1 MAEVRTAEVK
11 MPALGADMV
20 EATLLEWH
28 VGVGDLVHRGD
39 ILATVDTAKSALDV
53 EALQEGRI
61 GALLINPGTTVS
73 VGTVIATMADSVP
86 EVPTMAPSTNERPA
100 SSPLARRRA
109 AELGIDLADVQPSRP
124 GGFIGVHDVEQSRP
138 VVPAAVPEPSEQ
150 SDLLDARL
158 AMNEGLRAVTASL
171 MSRSKRE
178 IPHYYLQS
186 TVDIE
191 TTLVRL
197 EERNASLPIG
207 ERILPAALILRAIAR
222 ATRIVPEVNG
232 RFDQGFHP
240 AAEVHLGL
248 AVALHDGGLI
258 APAIH
263 DADRLDL
270 PTMMAKM
277 SDLVRRARAG
287 RLRASEMTDS
297 TITATMLGDQGVEVV
312 HGVIYPPQVA
322 LVGVGCILSR
332 PWAVDG
338 MLGIRRTVTIT
349 LAADHR
355 VSDGHR
361 GSQFLQAI
369 ATALVEGVDA

>member
-1 MAEVRTAEVK
+1 MAEIK

-28 VGVGDLVHRGD
+28 VGVGDVVHRGD
-39 ILATVDTAKSALDV
+39 IIATVDTAKSALEV

-61 GALLINPGTTVS
+61 EALLINPGTTVS

-86 EVPTMAPSTNERPA
+86 EVPTVTPSTSGRPA

-124 GGFIGVHDVEQSRP
+124 GGFIGVQDVEQSRLAAP
-138 VVPAAVPEPSEQ
+138 AVLPKASEQPAAVIP
-150 SDLLDARL
+150 AT
-158 AMNEGLRAVTASL
+158 EGLREVIASL
-171 MSRSKRE
+171 MARSKRE

-191 TTLVRL
+191 ATLARL
-197 EERNASLPIG
+197 EQRNASLPIG
-207 ERILPAALILRAIAR
+207 ERILPAALFLWAIAR
-222 ATRIVPEVNG
+222 AARSVPEVNG
-232 RFDQGFHP
+232 RFDHGFRP

-248 AVALHDGGLI
+248 AVALREGGVI
-258 APAIH
+258 APAIR

-270 PTMMAKM
+270 PSMMAQM
-277 SDLVRRARAG
+277 TDLVRRARAG

-297 TITATMLGDQGVEVV
+297 TITATLLGDQGAEVV

-322 LVGVGCILSR
+322 LVGVGCIVRR

-338 MLGIRRTVTIT
+338 MLGIRRVVAVT

-355 VSDGHR
+355 VTDGHR

-369 ATALVEGVDA
+369 ALALDEGVDA